1 MDDPNITM
9 EEYIIRLEEEKA
21 RMRGKVYNWET
32 TTYGKVWYDEHV
44 HDLKSVET
52 EFPAIVFN
60 DALTSE
66 VTLSCETMVSPL
78 NDNKINFRISFDESD
93 DEDYTESGYVCTND
107 ERFRYLNSKKEAKS
121 GVYNS
126 EDWGS
131 LAELY
136 IRPRKGMRIS
146 SDTVDDC
153 TKQATHRN
161 DNVISDISCVEQ
173 EGGTV
178 DQHTAT
184 VEETRAYF
192 ESLYNNLA
200 LEVEKC
206 EECKYDKISY
216 DKAYNDMQQKIE
228 RLQAQL
234 GDLKGKSKDT
244 PCVSN
249 TLDPLSQKLEN
260 ENVELEFQVNL
271 TALDGIMLT
280 SNPSNQKSNGSKFYF
295 LLGRFRVAFQKE
307 IPCFVQILKEFDS
320 LKGNRSTNFTPS
332 ITSESIC
339 QSPNFP
345 QGSSNI
351 YKVLQSKYKENPR
364 RNMNVNLMR
373 LSQVFFEKSSSKPG
387 LQSMTSGQISL
398 GLDLTYAPSTIT
410 TQKPTECELDLLFEA
425 MYDDYMVSIASA
437 PRTARFSSTS
447 AQQTPTATTTQQ
459 TQHRQPTNSYL
470 STTN

>member
-1 MDDPNITM
+1 MQQPPPNNN
-9 EEYIIRLEEEKA
+9 
-21 RMRGKVYNWET
+21 YNPQPSFNQNYHAT
-32 TTYGKVWYDEHV
+32 T
-44 HDLKSVET
+44 
-52 EFPAIVFN
+52 N
-60 DALTSE
+60 
-66 VTLSCETMVSPL
+66 
-78 NDNKINFRISFDESD
+78 
-93 DEDYTESGYVCTND
+93 
-107 ERFRYLNSKKEAKS
+107 AKS
-121 GVYNS
+121 EDITDPHNRNNMATRLHCSTGYENMVQDRQMRMVGANGGISLDSSRAECLGIIKKMSKMQYQNVGVYNS